1 MQITIDLPDDLVQ
14 TNTFNESDWLREIA
28 IALFQQNHITLQQG
42 AQLTGMPHLEFQ
54 QLLTSRD
61 IVVPQAISNDP
72 DDELDPDDTP
82 TEVVLEGIRQ
92 GWHEAMT
99 GQTYPI
105 SQLWDGIDAD

>member
-42 AQLTGMPHLEFQ
+42 AQITGMPHPEFQ

-61 IVVPQAISNDP
+61 IVAPPAIADDP
-72 DDELDPDDTP
+72 DDEL
-82 TEVVLEGIRQ
+82 EELILESLRTSLQQIRE
-92 GWHEAMT
+92 GKVH
-99 GQTYPI
+99 PI
-105 SQLWDGIDAD
+105 SELWDGIDV